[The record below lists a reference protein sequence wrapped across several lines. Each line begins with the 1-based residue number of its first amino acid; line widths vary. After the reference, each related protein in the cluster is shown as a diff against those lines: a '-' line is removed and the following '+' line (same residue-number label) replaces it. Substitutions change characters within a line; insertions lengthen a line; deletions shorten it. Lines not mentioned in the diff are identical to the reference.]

1 MDYNRLSRESLI
13 HEIEQLDFENERLRM
28 RLLGIDMGVINWLD
42 GVENEMLIVG
52 VDFKVIWANQF
63 ATKEHPDILNRKC
76 YQALYG
82 FDDVCEG
89 CKLQAC
95 ILGRINAQHK
105 LFVDNDDYNE
115 VSYFPI
121 YESELLKGAFVIHSK
136 KNESS
141 EELFRL
147 EKSESIYSD
156 YEKMEVKY
164 EQLKKRHQ
172 FFSKAMSLPLR
183 SFVGYFQAFNENSNQ
198 NLNSDYFEV
207 LKHNA
212 QSLYETFN
220 RMLVMTKFESKGLS
234 GRREAFIIRKTL
246 QDILDQVLFSKAESG
261 SESNQRGYNVSITE
275 TLPEVLIG
283 DVFRFRLV
291 VSYLL
296 EFCNHISGNKLVE
309 VTLSDIFQTRTDLMM
324 KLTVQAFQ
332 VLQKP
337 LSYFDI
343 EKSVEFDCI
352 EDFQSALGLS
362 LAKEI
367 VDSMDGELD
376 ISIGLDDRLYV
387 ELKLSF
393 NKVVPTNSDD
403 HPTENTGRKRILIA
417 DFEKP
422 QLSLDLLKQYDVYF
436 AHTGEEAIKLYFDTT
451 PDLMIVNVLVEE
463 CDGFKVF
470 DEIESRRKD
479 KTPII
484 AISNK
489 LVDNERE
496 FLRDYGFDEYFSKP
510 LNDEKMQSIINNYI

>member
-28 RLLGIDMGVINWLD
+28 RILGIDMGVINWLD
-42 GVENEMLIVG
+42 GVESEMLIVG

-63 ATKEHPDILNRKC
+63 ATIEHPDILNKKC

-82 FDDVCEG
+82 LDDVCEG
-89 CKLQAC
+89 CKLQSC
-95 ILGRINAQHK
+95 IVDKTNAQHK
-105 LFVDNDDYNE
+105 IFGDNDDYNE

-121 YESELLKGAFVIHSK
+121 YESELLKGAFVIHKRNSEN
-136 KNESS
+136 NEDLS
-141 EELFRL
+141 RIK
-147 EKSESIYSD
+147 KSESIYSD
-156 YEKMEVKY
+156 YKKIEAKY
-164 EQLKKRHQ
+164 EQLKKRQQ

-183 SFVGYFQAFNENSNQ
+183 SFVGYFQAFNENNNQ
-198 NLNSDYFEV
+198 NLNLDYYEV
-207 LKHNA
+207 LRHNA

-220 RMLVMTKFESKGLS
+220 RMLVMTQFESKGLS

-246 QDILDQVLFSKAESG
+246 QDILDQVLVSKAESVN
-261 SESNQRGYNVSITE
+261 EWDQRGYNVSITE

-283 DVFRFRLV
+283 DVFRFRLA
-291 VSYLL
+291 VSYLM

-309 VTLSDIFQTRTDLMM
+309 VKLSDIFQTRTDLMM
-324 KLTVQAFQ
+324 KLTIQAFQ
-332 VLQKP
+332 VFQKP
-337 LSYFDI
+337 LSYFEI
-343 EKSVEFDCI
+343 ERSVEFDCV

-367 VDSMDGELD
+367 VESMNGELD

-393 NKVVPTNSDD
+393 NKVVPTNSDE

-436 AHTGEEAIKLYFDTT
+436 AHSGEEAIKLYFDTT
-451 PDLMIVNVLVEE
+451 PDLMIINVLVED

-479 KTPII
+479 LVPII

-496 FLRDYGFDEYFSKP
+496 FLRDYGFDEYFTKP